1 MEANREKVTVSARNK
16 SAPGVEV
23 LDVDVLVG
31 RRLALAPEQQ
41 ALLGRHLF
49 DRDVLDGEAQ
59 NDGPDHA
66 QRHLDVAVDDLFC
79 ADADQLI
86 GHNTKLYN

>member
-66 QRHLDVAVDDLFC
+66 QRHLGVSVHDLCTDERQFG
-79 ADADQLI
+79 A
-86 GHNTKLYN
+86 GKNTR